1 MLKSFAVITTAGV
14 LLVGASADLGHLR
27 RADRR
32 VTRPAPHAAFTFK
45 PANPVVGRAVHFDGT
60 GSACGGRLC
69 TYTWEAQRRRRPWRR
84 ARRLGSGQTL
94 DVTFRRAGRNYVR
107 LTVVDARGRTAWVER
122 DVPVTSSPRSTCS
135 AQPFCA
141 DYETG
146 DFSRY
151 GQHEWSINN
160 DQGYTASQ
168 TGNSAASIIRS
179 PSRQGRYAA
188 RFRVFPTTGT
198 SPSDRAEAVTSQD
211 DATGDPSRAWFY
223 GWWTYFPGPSQ
234 SWWCGSTC
242 SSGTFN
248 DITQFGQYPNG
259 LSGANWLYMG
269 VDATHAQPRIYAQ
282 YVDEQTGVPPLPYTV
297 LADPLQY
304 DRWYH
309 FVVEAR
315 WSFDPSVGYIS
326 IWVDGV
332 NVVPKRFGKTLSG
345 TATQVHVSQGIY
357 RAAYTSTNTVIHD
370 GLCRAAT
377 YEAAAA
383 C

>member
-1 MLKSFAVITTAGV
+1 V
-14 LLVGASADLGHLR
+14 LLVGASADLGDLR
-27 RADRR
+27 RA
-32 VTRPAPHAAFTFK
+32 TKPAPHAAFTFT
-45 PANPVVGRAVHFDGT
+45 PANPVAGRPVQFDGT
-60 GSACGGRLC
+60 GSACGGRRC

-107 LTVVDARGRTAWVER
+107 LTVVDARGRSAWVEH
-122 DVPVTSSPRSTCS
+122 DVRVTGSPRSSCS

-188 RFRVFPTTGT
+188 EFRVFPTTGT
-198 SPSDRAEAVTSQD
+198 SPSDRAEAMTSQD

-234 SWWCGSTC
+234 DWWPKYGDY
-242 SSGTFN
+242 N
-248 DITQFGQYPNG
+248 DFTQFGQYPDG
-259 LSGANWLYMG
+259 TRWLYFG
-269 VDATHAQPRIYAQ
+269 IDARRAYWAHP
-282 YVDEQTGVPPLPYTV
+282 VLFVEGPPLSRKQIISKPIR
-297 LADPLQY
+297 Y
-304 DRWYH
+304 DHWYH
-309 FVVEAR
+309 FIVEAR
-315 WSFDPSVGYIS
+315 WSHDPAVGFVS
-326 IWVDGV
+326 IWLDGV
-332 NVVPKRFGKTLSG
+332 KALPATEGATLTG
-345 TATQVHVSQGIY
+345 TATGVHISQGLY
-357 RAAYTSTNTVIHD
+357 RAAYRSTNTVIHD
-370 GLCRAAT
+370 GLCRAT
-377 YEAAAA
+377 TFEAAAA